1 METNAF
7 SWLIANRLAACVN
20 PAVGQQA
27 AAELRTGGI
36 RLLINL
42 HEKPDPPE
50 LLAELAAETLHL
62 PVASTYAPSQAQLDL
77 GIAAIR
83 DALQRGRPVAVHCAS
98 GRGRTGTLLAA
109 FLVSQGAT
117 AEEAI
122 ECVRSVRPG
131 SVETLEQEQ
140 AIYEYAQRVG
150 CSDSG
155 RRGSGGP
162 SRQQR
167 SRSS

>member
-1 METNAF
+1 MVETNAF
-7 SWLIANRLAACVN
+7 SWLIADRLAACVN
-20 PAVGQQA
+20 PSVGQQA

-50 LLAELAAETLHL
+50 LLAELGAETLHL

-98 GRGRTGTLLAA
+98 GLGRTGTLLAA

-122 ECVRSVRPG
+122 EWVRSARPG

-140 AIYEYAQRVG
+140 AIYAYAQRVG
-150 CSDSG
+150 WSASG

-162 SRQQR
+162 SQQEGG
-167 SRSS
+167 